1 MCIHYPKLINMS
13 MKETVEI
20 QGVNFLQLSQELA
33 LLEHDCP
40 DCEVLS
46 VLREGRDITS
56 YKNSLTNDMKELETS
71 VIDNLLANTDSLLS
85 LYKETHMC
93 DSILSSMENTLT
105 TFSNSLRGVSD
116 DIRQLQHK
124 SEELSNQLKSRSET
138 QGKLI
143 DFIDSVIVS
152 PDLVSVI
159 SDEEDCG
166 SDKYLAAIDQLTR
179 KIRAHAVLPQ
189 DLPAVADSAPE
200 LQKLKSRAIVR
211 VRDFLIAKINTLK
224 QPRTNMQIIQR
235 NVLVKLKG
243 LLHFLRDIDNGIHY
257 REMVEFYAST
267 LSKLYLNQFKTYV
280 HTLSKLQLEATATK
294 TDLLGTLEGQALPP
308 GGAVDLVNNMLKLS
322 TGGTS
327 SMSIKGNV
335 FSLSGGRDRVI
346 KEDLE
351 SEAITV
357 VVTEAPVLKNY
368 PEALL
373 RSHQKLLADAASS
386 EHLFLLEFFLL
397 DPAAP
402 SYVFD
407 AVLGKT
413 TTWFTEYII
422 GTHVKESFDP
432 VGLML
437 SVRIIEFLQD
447 LMANKRKI
455 IVLDTYFENLLSQM
469 RQRLRYTIDQ
479 NTDSLKRIEVK
490 KLNIASPVTPFYIT
504 RRYAE
509 FSASILFIKSE
520 MINEDSLITSEID
533 LMVSAFDQFLSQLS
547 KRFSTPAEQTL
558 CVLNN
563 LDLII
568 SVFQERGLAATI
580 STKSKVTQKYT
591 DEMAAKVSVFIE
603 QRLVEHFGP
612 LIKFT
617 IEQEKHLSSPSAGD
631 AKLTSEMER
640 LVASFQQNWKVE
652 IGKIQKGIF
661 DSFSNFATASEIL
674 KNSMT
679 QLLLYYARFQKV
691 VTARLAG
698 AQPAWVRQIVPS
710 AVIMAEIKQVS
721 SAGFK

>member
-20 QGVNFLQLSQELA
+20 QDVNYMQLSQELA

-56 YKNSLTNDMKELETS
+56 YKNSLTNDMKELERG
-71 VIDNLLANTDSLLS
+71 VIDNLLANTNSLLS
-85 LYKETHMC
+85 LYKETQMC
-93 DSILSSMENTLT
+93 DSILSSMENTLE

-143 DFIDSVIVS
+143 EFIDSVIVS

-166 SDKYLAAIDQLTR
+166 SDKYLAAIEQLIR
-179 KIRAHAVLPQ
+179 KLRSHAALPQ

-235 NVLVKLKG
+235 NVLVKLKS
-243 LLHFLRDIDNGIHY
+243 LVKFLREIDNGIHY
-257 REMVEFYAST
+257 KEMVEFYAST

-280 HTLSKLQLEATATK
+280 QTLSKLQLEATATK
-294 TDLLGTLEGQALPP
+294 TDLLGTIEGQASAP

-351 SEAITV
+351 SEAII
-357 VVTEAPVLKNY
+357 VVTEAPVLKYY

-402 SYVFD
+402 SNVFD

-437 SVRIIEFLQD
+437 SVRVIEFLQD

-455 IVLDTYFENLLSQM
+455 IVLDTYFENLLSQI

-490 KLNIASPVTPFYIT
+490 KLTIASPVTPFYIT

-563 LDLII
+563 VDLIL
-568 SVFQERGLAATI
+568 SVYQERGLAATI

-591 DEMAAKVSVFIE
+591 DEMAAKVSVFME
-603 QRLVEHFGP
+603 QRLVGHFGP

-617 IEQEKHLSSPSAGD
+617 IDQEKQLSSASAADG
-631 AKLTSEMER
+631 KLTSEMER
-640 LVASFQQNWKVE
+640 LVASFQQNWKLE
-652 IGKIQKGIF
+652 IGKIQKEIF

-679 QLLLYYARFQKV
+679 QLLLYYTRFQKV

-698 AQPAWVRQIVPS
+698 AQPPWVRQIVPS